1 MGHIHETPT
10 KRRARRTRHKLRSLN
25 PGMLRLSVFRSESH
39 IYAQIIDDTKGHTLA
54 SASTMDKA
62 IAKAKVK
69 GYGMAAAEQVGKVL
83 AEKATKAGITQVM
96 FDRGSFRYT
105 GKIKALAD
113 AARAG
118 GLQF

>member
-10 KRRARRTRHKLRSLN
+10 KRRARRTRHKLRTLN

-62 IAKAKVK
+62 MKKTK
-69 GYGMAAAEQVGKVL
+69 GYGMAAAEQVGKIL
-83 AEKATKAGITQVM
+83 AEKAVKAGIKQVM